1 MQTGLC
7 RHVSLS
13 PATCHPL
20 KIHGPCHAMPCPGWQ
35 CLGPTRPAGMTM
47 GQAGPCW
54 PTGQKPFSFKSSP
67 KKQQYIITYSLQV
80 ILTFFSWDIEKETV
94 VGKRGPT
101 LSFFAVSR
109 KKPMAGR
116 NPLQGNQ
123 PAHCSMILHLITTKP
138 SSHTNQLEPRP
149 CTYPVNP
156 TKTFNYSSN
165 PPTDPLCITPTNTTF
180 PNPPP
185 GRDLNCIILP
195 FFIIFTDSKTHNP
208 PSPIFSHDSS
218 NYNPLHWSSASSLH
232 QLHLYKPKPT
242 EPTISPHGLGGPAQ
256 FAWLT
261 GMI

>member
-54 PTGQKPFSFKSSP
+54 PTGQKPFSFKSLP

-165 PPTDPLCITPTNTTF
+165 PPTDRSKKNGESYGWHHKHCLPTQKSKY
-180 PNPPP
+180 P
-185 GRDLNCIILP
+185 IIERELLER
-195 FFIIFTDSKTHNP
+195 KRR
-208 PSPIFSHDSS
+208 
-218 NYNPLHWSSASSLH
+218 
-232 QLHLYKPKPT
+232 
-242 EPTISPHGLGGPAQ
+242 GL
-256 FAWLT
+256 FLVSCR
-261 GMI
+261 